1 MLLVLLFIGGSG
13 DSVGMVSVAGI
24 PEVVELH
31 GTPPSPSPPQP
42 GLPLWDP
49 SHPDRN
55 PGARPLAMLNHKRL
69 PVVAVVGA
77 GARTVAGVGTVGRKK
92 AIAAGSPPPNRIF
105 VSKSAIHR
113 VGLFIQG
120 RAMAGDN
127 LLASLGDDAAAL
139 ATEQITGSA
148 AAAAAADTGHSGA
161 VGGASAGFRLRRYR
175 VLASLNHCWKP
186 NAALVR
192 TADSHQRH
200 RQHQRGAN
208 PGGGAGGGA
217 GGAAAGVRYK
227 LVALRDFFAAAPS
240 PQELLIDYSAVP
252 WLAEAPRMG
261 WKCADEAGQ
270 PVEYKDV
277 RRRYNTDPSIS
288 VREDLLGGFVRP
300 ALRASA
306 SAVSAIR
313 HLPTPTA
320 GGASGGAGRA
330 DAGRGRPLR
339 AGQARTSG
347 AGRGGAGAERRS
359 RGAWHQGRGAGA
371 AQPLQAR
378 GAAVQGGRRGGLHPR
393 LHPPVLGDSVRATP
407 RGWPAP
413 HCYE

>member
-1 MLLVLLFIGGSG
+1 M
-13 DSVGMVSVAGI
+13 
-24 PEVVELH
+24 
-31 GTPPSPSPPQP
+31 
-42 GLPLWDP
+42 
-49 SHPDRN
+49 
-55 PGARPLAMLNHKRL
+55 
-69 PVVAVVGA
+69 
-77 GARTVAGVGTVGRKK
+77 
-92 AIAAGSPPPNRIF
+92 
-105 VSKSAIHR
+105 
-113 VGLFIQG
+113 
-120 RAMAGDN
+120 
-127 LLASLGDDAAAL
+127 
-139 ATEQITGSA
+139 
-148 AAAAAADTGHSGA
+148 
-161 VGGASAGFRLRRYR
+161 
-175 VLASLNHCWKP
+175 P

-320 GGASGGAGRA
+320 GGAS
-330 DAGRGRPLR
+330 
-339 AGQARTSG
+339 SG
-347 AGRGGAGAERRS
+347 AGRGGLTQGGAARCVQGKLARAAQVAAALGP
-359 RGAWHQGRGAGA
+359 RGGAGGHGTRA
-371 AQPLQAR
+371 AGPVPPSRYRLEVR
-378 GAAVQGGRRGGLHPR
+378 PSKVGGEGVFTLDFIPPYSVILCVPPPAAGPR
-393 LHPPVLGDSVRATP
+393 LTDINS
-407 RGWPAP
+407 WPAP
-413 HCYE
+413 HPPPVDRCCRIVARD